1 VDATLVRELAPRVLA
16 AVVRRAGD
24 FAAAEDAL
32 QEALLA
38 ATTAWPREGPPRN
51 PAGWLYHVAL
61 RRLADARDAEAARAR
76 REEAVAL
83 ERGAAAEDTGMEPL
97 EPEADETLELLFLCC
112 HPALSRPSAV
122 ALMLRAVGGLTTA
135 EIAGAFL
142 VPEATMAQRISRA
155 KQALH
160 GAGRRF
166 GELGAVER
174 AERLGAVLHV
184 LYLMFTEGH
193 TVRAGAALGRVEL
206 GAEAIRLA
214 RLVLRLVPD
223 HPEAAGLL
231 ALLLLTDARR
241 AARTGPAG
249 ELVPLHE
256 QDRGLWDRAAIAEGT
271 ELLDGAWSRGV
282 IGPYQVQAAIAALHD
297 AAPSVEA
304 TDWPQILGLYGVLA
318 RFADNP
324 VVALNRAVA
333 LAMVQGPAAGLA
345 ALAALDADPRVA
357 EGHRLDAVRGHLFE
371 RLGDVAAAAR
381 HYCAAAQRAENQ
393 AERAYLAARAARL
406 SELP

>member
-1 VDATLVRELAPRVLA
+1 VDVELLRELAPRVLA
-16 AVVRRAGD
+16 ALVRRAGD

-38 ATTAWPREGPPRN
+38 ASTAWPREGLPRN
-51 PAGWLYHVAL
+51 PAGWLWHVAL
-61 RRLADARDAEAARAR
+61 RRLADARDAEEARAR
-76 REEAVAL
+76 REQTVAL
-83 ERGAAAEDTGMEPL
+83 ERRELDAAPEEPP
-97 EPEADETLELLFLCC
+97 EPGVDETLELLFLCC
-112 HPALSRPSAV
+112 HPALSKPSAV

-135 EIAGAFL
+135 EIAGAYL
-142 VPEATMAQRISRA
+142 VPEATLAQRISRA

-166 GELGAVER
+166 GELGMAER

-214 RLVLRLVPD
+214 RLVLRLAPD

-282 IGPYQVQAAIAALHD
+282 IGPYLVQAAIAALHD

-324 VVALNRAVA
+324 VVALNQAVA
-333 LAMVQGPAAGLA
+333 LAMVHGPAAGLA
-345 ALAALDADPRVA
+345 ALAPLDADPRVA

-381 HYCAAAQRAENQ
+381 HYRAAAQRAENQ
-393 AERAYLAARAARL
+393 AERDYLAARAARL